1 MDFIHRLQEV
11 ASKADVPVII
21 HAIDQEESIRLSSQA
36 GGRTEKTYM
45 SGNKIKDLPFE
56 FVYKTKS
63 ARADQ
68 VMTQLAEIIEDT
80 QDIPSEDGSYQF
92 MGLTIVN
99 EPFFIG
105 RDNQQF
111 LYYRLVIQAKLYII
125 KRKQESE

>member
-11 ASKADVPVII
+11 ASNIDVPVII

-68 VMTQLAEIIEDT
+68 VMAQLAEIIEDT
-80 QDIPSEDGSYQF
+80 QDIPSGDGSYQF
-92 MGLTIVN
+92 MELTIVN

-111 LYYRLVIQAKLYII
+111 LYYRLVIQAKLYIL